1 MGAGAPRLPAEW
13 LGFFR
18 FDFNVE
24 PAGIV
29 SQITFVETRIAFL
42 WAITVVTFS
51 VLTAIWAPCVVPR
64 IVLDQAMAV
73 WVFTKP
79 HFFLGRKLF
88 SAFASRA
95 SLMQSLRSS
104 AQSSNA

>member
-1 MGAGAPRLPAEW
+1 MGAGASRLPAEW

-42 WAITVVTFS
+42 WAITVVTFRDRKSTRLNS
-51 VLTAIWAPCVVPR
+51 VT
-64 IVLDQAMAV
+64 Q
-73 WVFTKP
+73 
-79 HFFLGRKLF
+79 
-88 SAFASRA
+88 
-95 SLMQSLRSS
+95 
-104 AQSSNA
+104 